1 MLLVTCYLLLISMP
15 ELPDLEVLKENI
27 WHQFGGHA
35 VSDVYAR
42 QEKDKLVSK
51 LKNQKLIGITRRG
64 KFLIFAFGR
73 DEAAIKAELVLHLM
87 LNGRLTV
94 EAAGHSRPGL
104 ARQPSQARRP
114 GTVLLAIEFDHA
126 KELRLTDHTFWAKY
140 WLGSDGHLDKLG
152 VEPLSPDF
160 TEAWF
165 AGQVQKSR
173 SRIKPL
179 LMKQEFIAG
188 LGNAYTD
195 EALFAAKID
204 PAREAKKLGADEI
217 ATLFHA
223 IKKVIPWGIEQIK
236 KTVGSEV
243 KEDEKRA
250 FMKVYRKV
258 GQECPRC
265 GKMIQEAK
273 LQGRDTFFCS
283 NCQK

>member
-1 MLLVTCYLLLISMP
+1 MP

-27 WHQFGGHA
+27 WQQFGGHA

-42 QEKDKLVSK
+42 QEKDKLISK
-51 LKNQKLIGITRRG
+51 LKNQKLVGITRRG
-64 KFLIFAFGR
+64 KFLIFAFGK
-73 DEAAIKAELVLHLM
+73 DEATIKAELVMHLM

-94 EAAGHSRPGL
+94 VSAGS
-104 ARQPSQARRP
+104 SRP
-114 GTVLLAIEFDHA
+114 GTVLLAIEFNHA
-126 KELRLTDHTFWAKY
+126 KELRLSDHTFWAKF

-160 TEAWF
+160 TDTWF
-165 AGQVQKSR
+165 AGRVQKSR
-173 SRIKPL
+173 GKIKPL

-195 EALFAAKID
+195 EALFAAKIN
-204 PAREAKKLGADEI
+204 PSREAKKLGADEI
-217 ATLFHA
+217 STLYHA

-236 KTVGSEV
+236 KTVGSKI

-250 FMKVYRKV
+250 FMKVYRKA
-258 GQECPRC
+258 GRECPRC
-265 GKMIQEAK
+265 GKMIKETK
-273 LQGRDTFFCS
+273 LQGRDTFYCG

>member
-1 MLLVTCYLLLISMP
+1 MP

-27 WHQFGGHA
+27 WQQFGGHT

-42 QEKDKLVSK
+42 QEKDKLISK
-51 LKNQKLIGITRRG
+51 LKNQKLVGITRRG
-64 KFLIFAFGR
+64 KFLIFAFGK
-73 DEAAIKAELVLHLM
+73 DEATIKAELVMHLM

-94 EAAGHSRPGL
+94 EPAGHSRPGL

-114 GTVLLAIEFDHA
+114 GTVLLAIEFDNR
-126 KELRLTDHTFWAKY
+126 KELRLTDHTFWAKF
-140 WLGSDGHLDKLG
+140 WLGSDGRLDKLG

-165 AGQVQKSR
+165 AKHIQKSR
-173 SRIKPL
+173 GKIKPL

-195 EALFAAKID
+195 EALFAAQIN
-204 PAREAKKLGADEI
+204 PSREAKKLGADEI
-217 ATLFHA
+217 STLYYA

-236 KTVGSEV
+236 KTVGDEV

-250 FMKVYRKV
+250 FMKVYRKT
-258 GQECPRC
+258 GQKCPRC
-265 GKMIQEAK
+265 GKMIKETK
-273 LQGRDTFFCS
+273 LQGRDTFYCG